1 MIMDSKLKRIYVP
14 MTETG
19 FYILFCLQ
27 TPQHGYGISQ
37 QVRRMTGGTLTIM
50 APSPKWSGTVL
61 SPFSGK
67 KKTESSMA

>member
-37 QVRRMTGGTLTIM
+37 QVRRMTGGTPAVRPLT
-50 APSPKWSGTVL
+50 SGDGGQAAT
-61 SPFSGK
+61 
-67 KKTESSMA
+67 